1 VLTFAAHAVAPRLN
15 EFRAA
20 HRELVDPSRNS
31 MSITFGGTQVA
42 KRLLGMIEPNWLG
55 PALLVSEEAAL
66 HIVREHPR
74 STKLSLFITLA
85 AT

>member
-1 VLTFAAHAVAPRLN
+1 
-15 EFRAA
+15 
-20 HRELVDPSRNS
+20 